1 MLIVQPASWAPASPS
16 ADLVWAQSRDGQT
29 LTAQGCD
36 PVALLPQD
44 ADVVLV
50 LPVLATSWH
59 RVALPKMASSRLR
72 QALDG
77 LLEDRLLTEPAHL
90 HLALQPGA
98 QTAQPAWVCAC
109 DKALLTAWLNVLEA
123 ANRPAGRIVPD
134 QVPQDEPIWTA
145 LNAAGQAWWI
155 HAGPNGVWPAPLG
168 PIAYAAHAAH
178 ADVAAGAPPDMRT
191 ALHPVLRTE
200 PACASAAEAAA
211 GQPVPL
217 ETPAQRLL
225 RSTQSGWN
233 LAQFD
238 IKRSAHTRRGQQ
250 LMQAFRQV
258 AYAPA
263 WRATRWGL
271 LAVAVSGL
279 LGLGARAWE
288 EQHALSAKRL
298 LVQQLL
304 SQSFPHIALVLD
316 APLQMQREVDRL
328 QRASGGVASA
338 DLDVFLSDFMD
349 LSLDGI
355 GFNAIQFSAHDVSI
369 TLTGANDNN
378 LPKLQA
384 ALQLKGWQARFAAPT
399 LTLTRAAPV
408 APAAPTRP

>member
-59 RVALPKMASSRLR
+59 RVALPKIASSRLR

-109 DKALLTAWLNVLEA
+109 DKALLTAWLNVLETA
-123 ANRPAGRIVPD
+123 SRPAGRIVPD
-134 QVPQDEPIWTA
+134 QVPQDEPAWTA
-145 LNAAGQAWWI
+145 LNTAGQAWWI

-168 PIAYAAHAAH
+168 SIQQLAHAAH
-178 ADVAAGAPPDMRT
+178 ADTGADTRPDVR
-191 ALHPVLRTE
+191 PVLRTE
-200 PACASAAEAAA
+200 PACASAAEMAA
-211 GQPVPL
+211 GQPALL

-225 RSTQSGWN
+225 RSTQSSWN

-288 EQHALSAKRL
+288 EQRALSAKRQQ
-298 LVQQLL
+298 VQQLL
-304 SQSFPHIALVLD
+304 SQTFPHIALVLD

-328 QRASGGVASA
+328 QRASGGVGSA
-338 DLDVFLSDFMD
+338 DLDVFLSDFMAS
-349 LSLDGI
+349 SLDGI
-355 GFNAIQFSAHDVSI
+355 GFNAIQFSTTDIRI

-384 ALQLKGWQARFAAPT
+384 ALQLKGWQARFVAPT
-399 LTLTRAAPV
+399 LTLTRALPL
-408 APAAPTRP
+408 APATPTRP

>member
-59 RVALPKMASSRLR
+59 RVALPKIASSRLR

-77 LLEDRLLTEPAHL
+77 LLEDRLLTEPAQL
-90 HLALQPGA
+90 HLALQPGVQA
-98 QTAQPAWVCAC
+98 AQPTWVCAC

-134 QVPQDEPIWTA
+134 QVPQTESTWTA
-145 LNAAGQAWWI
+145 LNAAGQFWWV
-155 HAGPNGVWPAPLG
+155 HAGPKGVWPAPLG
-168 PIAYAAHAAH
+168 PIAYAAHAGIGS
-178 ADVAAGAPPDMRT
+178 DAPPDMS
-191 ALHPVLRTE
+191 PVLRTE
-200 PACASAAEAAA
+200 PACASAAEMAA
-211 GQPVPL
+211 GQPVLL

-225 RSTQSGWN
+225 RSTQTGWN

-271 LAVAVSGL
+271 LAVAISGL

-288 EQHALSAKRL
+288 EQHALSAKRQQ
-298 LVQQLL
+298 VQQLL
-304 SQSFPHIALVLD
+304 SQTFPHIALVLD

-328 QRASGGVASA
+328 QRASGGVGAA
-338 DLDVFLSDFMD
+338 DLDVFLSDFST

-355 GFNAIQFSAHDVSI
+355 GFNAIQFSAHNVSI
-369 TLTGANDNN
+369 TLTGANDDN
-378 LPKLQA
+378 LPRLQA
-384 ALQLKGWQARFAAPT
+384 ALQLKGWQTRFLAPT
-399 LTLTRAAPV
+399 LTLTRS
-408 APAAPTRP
+408 APATPATPAQP